1 MMNLL
6 AIFAHPDD
14 EAFSCGGTLA
24 KYAAEGH
31 KVYLICATRGEEG
44 EIIHPEIDAAKYP
57 KGEARGQ
64 WREGELKDACT
75 ALGIEPPI
83 FLNHQDSGFPIEVG
97 MNNARAFMNQDVLAV
112 ERELL
117 EHIRTIHPQVV
128 ITFDPHG
135 MYGHIDHVV
144 IHRAALA
151 AFWSAGGIM
160 QPAPRRLFY
169 PMRSVAQVEHMKAN
183 VDSTT
188 INTLDPK
195 IFGVSSDSF
204 AAILDITA
212 YAEHKRKAILAHR
225 SQVGVEANL
234 EGMSR
239 AWGEMFKRE
248 GFVLGGL
255 RGSFPKM
262 PVEDLLAGLD

>member
-1 MMNLL
+1 MNLL

-44 EIIHPEIDAAKYP
+44 EIIHPEIDAEKYP
-57 KGEARGQ
+57 KGEARGKL
-64 WREGELKDACT
+64 REGELNDACA

-83 FLNHQDSGFPIEVG
+83 FLNHQDSGFPVEVG
-97 MNNARAFMNQDVLAV
+97 LNNPKAFMNQDVLTV
-112 ERELL
+112 EKELL
-117 EHIRTIHPQVV
+117 EYIRTIQPHVM
-128 ITFDPHG
+128 IGFDPHG

-144 IHRAALA
+144 IHRAAIQ
-151 AFWSAGGIM
+151 AFWSAGGVT
-160 QPAPRRLFY
+160 QKAPQRLFY

-183 VDSTT
+183 MDSTT

-195 IFGVSSDSF
+195 IYGVSPDSF
-204 AAILDITA
+204 AAILDVSN
-212 YAEHKRKAILAHR
+212 YAEHKRRAILAHR
-225 SQVGVEANL
+225 SQIGPEANL
-234 EGMSR
+234 EGMSKV
-239 AWGEMFKRE
+239 WGEMFKQE

-262 PVEDLLAGLD
+262 PVKDLLEGLE

>member
-1 MMNLL
+1 MNLL

-14 EAFSCGGTLA
+14 EAFACGGTLA
-24 KYAAEGH
+24 NYAADGH

-44 EIIHPEIDAAKYP
+44 EIIHPEIDGEKYP
-57 KGEARGQ
+57 KGEARGKL
-64 WREGELKDACT
+64 REGELQVACT

-97 MNNARAFMNQDVLAV
+97 LNNPKAFMNQDVLAV

-117 EHIRTIHPQVV
+117 VHIGTIKPEVI

-144 IHRAALA
+144 IHRAAIQ
-151 AFWSAGGIM
+151 AFWSAGGVM
-160 QPAPRRLFY
+160 QTPPQRLFF
-169 PMRSVAQVEHMKAN
+169 PMRSIAQVEHMKAN
-183 VDSTT
+183 MDSTT
-188 INTLDPK
+188 IKTLEPK
-195 IFGVSSDSF
+195 IYGVSSDSF
-204 AAILDITA
+204 AAMLDVSS
-212 YAEHKRKAILAHR
+212 YAEHKRKAMLAHR
-225 SQVGVEANL
+225 SQVGVAANL
-234 EGMSR
+234 EGMSKV
-239 AWGEMFKRE
+239 WGDMFKQE

-262 PVEDLLAGLD
+262 PVTDLLVGLE